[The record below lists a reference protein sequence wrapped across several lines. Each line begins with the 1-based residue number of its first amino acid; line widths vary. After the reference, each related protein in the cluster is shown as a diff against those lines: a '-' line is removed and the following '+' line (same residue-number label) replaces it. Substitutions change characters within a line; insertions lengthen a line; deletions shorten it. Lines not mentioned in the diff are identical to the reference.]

1 MPGWIRLLGGGRRRL
16 AAPVAAA
23 VLALASRGAIGAGL
37 AAQQHAPQPPASAA
51 LPAARSP
58 QPASPGTASPATVA
72 SSPPSGPVL
81 RAAVPTAI
89 SIPAIGVRHSL
100 VRLGENRDGTLQVP
114 PLSEVATPG
123 WDRYSPAPG
132 QLGPSVIVGHV
143 DSAAAGRGVFYDLG
157 ALRPGDTVSIT
168 RADRTVAVFRIDGV
182 NKYAKS
188 AFPTLKVY
196 GNTPDAQL
204 RLITCGGQFDPR
216 AGSYLDNI
224 VAYATLI
231 SSHRA

>member
-1 MPGWIRLLGGGRRRL
+1 MPEWTRLPGGGRRRL
-16 AAPVAAA
+16 AAPAAAA
-23 VLALASRGAIGAGL
+23 VLALAGLGAIGAGL

-58 QPASPGTASPATVA
+58 QPTSPGPASPATVA

-81 RAAVPTAI
+81 PAAVPTEL

-143 DSAAAGRGVFYDLG
+143 DSAAAGQGVFYNLG

-168 RADRTVAVFRIDGV
+168 RADRTVAVFRIVGV
-182 NKYAKS
+182 NKYPKS

-216 AGSYLDNI
+216 VGSYLDNI

>member
-1 MPGWIRLLGGGRRRL
+1 MPEWTRLPDGGRRRL
-16 AAPVAAA
+16 TAPVAAT
-23 VLALASRGAIGAGL
+23 VLALAGLGALGTGL

-51 LPAARSP
+51 LPAPRSAP
-58 QPASPGTASPATVA
+58 AVSAGPASPSPVA

-114 PLSEVATPG
+114 PLSQVATPG
-123 WDRYSPAPG
+123 WDRYSPVPG

-143 DSAAAGRGVFYDLG
+143 DSAAAGRGVFYELG
-157 ALRPGDTVSIT
+157 ALRPGDTVSVT

-182 NKYAKS
+182 DRYAKS

-204 RLITCGGQFDPR
+204 RLITCGGQFDSR
-216 AGSYLDNI
+216 AGHYLDNI

>member
-1 MPGWIRLLGGGRRRL
+1 MRRSRRRRL
-16 AAPVAAA
+16 RRRRPGAP
-23 VLALASRGAIGAGL
+23 AGL
-37 AAQQHAPQPPASAA
+37 AS
-51 LPAARSP
+51 
-58 QPASPGTASPATVA
+58 GTASASPLS

-81 RAAVPTAI
+81 PAAVPTTL

-100 VRLGENRDGTLQVP
+100 IRLGENRDGTLQVP

-132 QLGPSVIVGHV
+132 QAGPSVVVGHV

-182 NKYAKS
+182 SRYPKN

-204 RLITCGGQFDPR
+204 RLITCGGPFDPH

-224 VAYATLI
+224 VAYATLT